1 GAKGIMAGSI
11 EGERRGTTLDAGQ
24 RPTETDASRRWL
36 LAAGGAS
43 MLIALAGCQS
53 VLSLD
58 DSEGKSRSAEEIL
71 AEIRRQ
77 NGLSILS
84 PDAKLER
91 AAREQAAYMAASGR
105 MEHRTGRGRD
115 FASRMK
121 ANGIKGAAAEN

>member
-1 GAKGIMAGSI
+1 M
-11 EGERRGTTLDAGQ
+11 LDAEQ
-24 RPTETDASRRWL
+24 RPAETDASRRWL

-53 VLSLD
+53 GLSLD
-58 DSEGKSRSAEEIL
+58 DSEGNSRSAEEIL

-105 MEHRTGRGRD
+105 MEHRTGRGRARCRPPRD
-115 FASRMK
+115 LP
-121 ANGIKGAAAEN
+121 AEGRIEEVCHAPVRPHPHG